1 MIYVLQPTYL
11 IHTISKY
18 QGRINVLKKRINGG
32 MKREN
37 KEKLILPEATENK
50 MLQMSVHEASFDL

>member
-1 MIYVLQPTYL
+1 M
-11 IHTISKY
+11 
-18 QGRINVLKKRINGG
+18 KRINGG

-50 MLQMSVHEASFDL
+50 MLQMSVHEASFDLWKDGCWVQNR

>member
-1 MIYVLQPTYL
+1 MIYVPQPTYS

-18 QGRINVLKKRINGG
+18 QGRINVLNKRINGR
-32 MKREN
+32 MKREK

-50 MLQMSVHEASFDL
+50 IL